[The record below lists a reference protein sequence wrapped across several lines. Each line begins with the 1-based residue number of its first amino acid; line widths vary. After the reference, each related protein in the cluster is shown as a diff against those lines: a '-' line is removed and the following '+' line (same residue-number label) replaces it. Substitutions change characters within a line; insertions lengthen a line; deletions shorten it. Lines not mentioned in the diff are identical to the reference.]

1 MNDLL
6 DVITTCRAGQS
17 MLLWQ
22 QYRALAAMHDQ
33 LTPGTGDA
41 DARLI
46 AEHNQVAARYAVTGS
61 ISQAAAMRQLNEAL
75 AMVYRLPLVG
85 ERLRDGVIA
94 PWQFSRIVT
103 RSDLI
108 DGQGYRS
115 EVDAEVANQL
125 DRKGSWSARRLDAL
139 VDSAIFRHDPDAI
152 RQRHHTANQHRN
164 ASVDPLADG
173 MAELRVT
180 TTAEDARVALAAI
193 NQLITHVCCPND
205 PRRRGAQRS
214 DAIIARL
221 NGLPFECD
229 CTPTETGIACTG
241 QPDTIEL
248 SHANVQ
254 IALHVITEQTTL
266 ADNDNDGMGYIDG
279 HGIITSEHVRNIA
292 ARPDCHQTTMPPKPV
307 QPQSNSGKPNLPM
320 PCLPSNPYRFST
332 AFDTYI
338 RARDLG
344 CTMPGCDRSAWTTQL
359 DHCREYN
366 TNDPAAG
373 GRTEAANIH
382 ALCVFHHL
390 LKTGE
395 HGWLDDMT
403 ADTNGHTHYQV
414 RTPEGIWITGPTFTG
429 TDIFETLSTIRF
441 ADPPPARANNATPR
455 QQRTIDKHQRR
466 QHEREQNRQ
475 AREAA
480 EQAAPTIR
488 SVGRQPH
495 TETSDT
501 DGDPPF

>member
-1 MNDLL
+1 
-6 DVITTCRAGQS
+6 
-17 MLLWQ
+17 
-22 QYRALAAMHDQ
+22 MHDQ

-108 DGQGYRS
+108 DGQGYRR
-115 EVDAEVANQL
+115 EVDAELATQL

-139 VDSAIFRHDPDAI
+139 VDSAIFRHDPDAV
-152 RQRHHTANQHRN
+152 RQRHTDAKASRN

-180 TTAEDARVALAAI
+180 TTAEDARVALTGI
-193 NQLITHVCCPND
+193 NQLITLVCCPND

-229 CTPTETGIACTG
+229 CTPTDTGLPCTG
-241 QPDTIEL
+241 QPDTVEL

-254 IALHVITEQTTL
+254 IALHVITDHATL
-266 ADNDNDGMGYIDG
+266 TNGSDDGVGYIDG
-279 HGIITSEHVRNIA
+279 HGIISGDHVRDIA
-292 ARPDCHQTTMPPKPV
+292 ARTDCRQTAVPPKAAR
-307 QPQSNSGKPNLPM
+307 PQSNSGAPNLPL
-320 PCLPSNPYRFST
+320 PCLPSDPYRFST

-344 CTMPGCDRSAWTTQL
+344 CTMPGCDRPAWTTQ
-359 DHCREYN
+359 
-366 TNDPAAG
+366 
-373 GRTEAANIH
+373 
-382 ALCVFHHL
+382 
-390 LKTGE
+390 
-395 HGWLDDMT
+395 
-403 ADTNGHTHYQV
+403 
-414 RTPEGIWITGPTFTG
+414 
-429 TDIFETLSTIRF
+429 
-441 ADPPPARANNATPR
+441 
-455 QQRTIDKHQRR
+455 
-466 QHEREQNRQ
+466 
-475 AREAA
+475 
-480 EQAAPTIR
+480 
-488 SVGRQPH
+488 
-495 TETSDT
+495 
-501 DGDPPF
+501 